1 MKNEEMARKLREN
14 EPLMNALIKER
25 DALFR
30 KNTQSNAIIDALETT
45 IVELVS
51 KSKSL
56 LQGQYFQSCIPVNE
70 RSCGI
75 P

>member
-56 LQGQYFQSCIPVNE
+56 LQGQYFQSCKPVNE

>member
-1 MKNEEMARKLREN
+1 VKNEEMARKLREN

-56 LQGQYFQSCIPVNE
+56 LQGQYSQSCKPVNE